1 MSLATSS
8 ASSAASPSSLNAR
21 RRGGQTSASSPSPS
35 ARRLALVLRASPDL
49 RRRHLGTRPRSTSD
63 AASSSSS
70 SSSPRSTSEDDATT
84 ALKDELLTLLGK
96 GGDGA
101 QRMARVGD
109 RARLE
114 SLVTS
119 LEAINPTPRP
129 FERPELL
136 LNEWRLVTTFQPGTA
151 DVSFFSA
158 ESWRKYL
165 LESGPSPVQSLVVG
179 NSTVDNVYQVLRDDP
194 RGSPENGA
202 KVGDDSRHLPVRA
215 LAAARFATCT
225 RYPPI
230 SRPRD

>member
-70 SSSPRSTSEDDATT
+70 SSPRSTSEDDATT

-109 RARLE
+109 HARLE

-215 LAAARFATCT
+215 LSAARIATCT

>member
-1 MSLATSS
+1 MTRLARLIAAFLLAAFSLAS
-8 ASSAASPSSLNAR
+8 ASSSSTFPTPADDAFVEWFADS
-21 RRGGQTSASSPSPS
+21 GGVFSGNGVYS
-35 ARRLALVLRASPDL
+35 VIED
-49 RRRHLGTRPRSTSD
+49 D

-215 LAAARFATCT
+215 LSAARFATCT

>member
-1 MSLATSS
+1 
-8 ASSAASPSSLNAR
+8 
-21 RRGGQTSASSPSPS
+21 
-35 ARRLALVLRASPDL
+35 
-49 RRRHLGTRPRSTSD
+49 
-63 AASSSSS
+63 
-70 SSSPRSTSEDDATT
+70 
-84 ALKDELLTLLGK
+84 
-96 GGDGA
+96 
-101 QRMARVGD
+101 MARVGD

-215 LAAARFATCT
+215 LSAARFATCT

>member
-1 MSLATSS
+1 MALSVRPGAAQPERRDGYIADAAGSS
-8 ASSAASPSSLNAR
+8 RHHRGDGEERAR
-21 RRGGQTSASSPSPS
+21 RDRDGRPSRAAGGP
-35 ARRLALVLRASPDL
+35 ARFRIHPVGAEERIRL
-49 RRRHLGTRPRSTSD
+49 
-63 AASSSSS
+63 
-70 SSSPRSTSEDDATT
+70 
-84 ALKDELLTLLGK
+84 
-96 GGDGA
+96 
-101 QRMARVGD
+101 GD

-165 LESGPSPVQSLVVG
+165 LERGPSPVQSLVVG

-215 LAAARFATCT
+215 LSAARFATCT